1 MHAINYD
8 YYRVFSYVVRFSNF
22 TKAANA
28 LGSSQP
34 NVTRAMN
41 KLESQLGC
49 RLFNRSHSGVTLT
62 SEGEALWKWV
72 QKAVDDLERGEH
84 ELSGVA
90 ALTQGTVT
98 VGATETALE
107 LLVASRL
114 STFHER
120 YPGIKLH
127 LTNPSTPSAVMALA
141 RGELD
146 LAFVSSPLGPSGDYL
161 FRTSLTTFQD
171 VLVASPA
178 FARYQEHPLSLEE
191 VAMLPLIMQV
201 RGTMT
206 YALYESLFL
215 QCGVQMR
222 PDMEVGTSA
231 QIATLCKEGLGVA
244 FLAKPMVERF
254 LADGSLITLP
264 LKKPL
269 PAREILMLQ
278 DIRKPA
284 SHAVAALVGLM
295 DEHDPICPLPK
306 TLSMHTNPNI
316 VKTLY

>member
-8 YYRVFSYVVRFSNF
+8 YYRIFSYVARFSNF

-49 RLFNRSHSGVTLT
+49 RLFNRSHNGVSLT
-62 SEGEALWKWV
+62 SEGETLWKWV
-72 QKAVDDLERGEH
+72 QKAVDDLEKGEQ

-114 STFHER
+114 STFHDR

-127 LTNPSTPSAVMALA
+127 LTNPSTPSAVQALE

-146 LAFVSSPLGPSGDYL
+146 LAFVSSPLGPSGDSL
-161 FRTSLTTFQD
+161 SRTSLTTFQD

-178 FARYQEHPLSLEE
+178 FSRYQDHPLTLEE
-191 VAMLPLIMQV
+191 VSLLPLIMQV

-215 QCGVQMR
+215 QSGVQMQA
-222 PDMEVGTSA
+222 DMEVVTSA
-231 QIATLCKEGLGVA
+231 QIATLVRKGLGVA

-254 LADGSLITLP
+254 LNDGSLITLP
-264 LKKPL
+264 LKQPL
-269 PAREILMLQ
+269 PLREILLLQ
-278 DIRKPA
+278 DLRKPA
-284 SHAVAALVGLM
+284 SHAVSALVELM
-295 DEHDPICPLPK
+295 KEKKKDSPLPGIPEAK
-306 TLSMHTNPNI
+306 I
-316 VKTLY
+316 AETLY